1 MSKKEIRKFTDA
13 EILAN
18 RGVELQEWRDR
29 QSAAYKASI
38 AAQAKWQDAVD
49 NLPHGWQKNVEQAWF
64 SGVVFEALHEIDP
77 QWLIRDHGG
86 VCDAAVFERRILDIL
101 VPCICL
107 PHGSECASCA
117 ASRIRSQ
124 NDDEAAAERK
134 YGRYETGRY

>member
-1 MSKKEIRKFTDA
+1 MSKKEIRKFTAA

-18 RGVELQEWRDR
+18 RGVELQDWRDR
-29 QSAAYKASI
+29 KSAEYKASI

-49 NLPHGWQKNVEQAWF
+49 NLPWGWQKNQENAWF
-64 SGVVFEALHEIDP
+64 ADVVAAQTDDASFELA
-77 QWLIRDHGG
+77 HGG
-86 VCDAAVFERRILDIL
+86 ICDAEVFERRILDIL

-117 ASRIRSQ
+117 AARIRSQ

>member
-18 RGVELQEWRDR
+18 RGVELQDWRDR
-29 QSAAYKASI
+29 QSAAYAASI

-49 NLPHGWQKNVEQAWF
+49 NLPHGWQKNQERMWF
-64 SGVVFEALHEIDP
+64 WGNVAGIMEDLQRLP
-77 QWLIRDHGG
+77 GHGG
-86 VCDAAVFERRILDIL
+86 IFDAEVFERRILDIL
-101 VPCICL
+101 VPCICV

-117 ASRIRSQ
+117 AARIRSQ

>member
-1 MSKKEIRKFTDA
+1 MSKKEIRKFTAA

-18 RGVELQEWRDR
+18 RGIELQEWRDR
-29 QSAAYKASI
+29 KSAEYKASI

-49 NLPHGWQKNVEQAWF
+49 NLPWGWQKNQENAWF
-64 SGVVFEALHEIDP
+64 ADVVAAQTDDASFELA
-77 QWLIRDHGG
+77 HGG
-86 VCDAAVFERRILDIL
+86 ICDAEVFERRLLDIL
-101 VPCICL
+101 VPCICV

>member
-1 MSKKEIRKFTDA
+1 MSKKEIRKFTAA

-18 RGVELQEWRDR
+18 RGIELQEWRDR
-29 QSAAYKASI
+29 KSAEYKASI

-49 NLPHGWQKNVEQAWF
+49 NLPWGWQKNQENAWF
-64 SGVVFEALHEIDP
+64 ADVVAAQTDDSSFELA
-77 QWLIRDHGG
+77 HGG
-86 VCDAAVFERRILDIL
+86 ICDAEVFERRLLDIL

-117 ASRIRSQ
+117 AARIRSQ

>member
-1 MSKKEIRKFTDA
+1 MSKEIRKFTDA

-18 RGVELQEWRDR
+18 RGVELQDWRDR
-29 QSAAYKASI
+29 KSAEYKASI

-49 NLPHGWQKNVEQAWF
+49 NLPWGWQKNQENAWF
-64 SGVVFEALHEIDP
+64 ADVVAAQTDDASFELA
-77 QWLIRDHGG
+77 HGG
-86 VCDAAVFERRILDIL
+86 ICDAEVFERRLLDIL

-117 ASRIRSQ
+117 AARIRSQ